1 MSALFVVG
9 MSQLAGD
16 LVSLTWFVVW
26 FAVAA
31 LFFAFYLARNTA
43 KGVKVETLFR
53 EIPPA

>member
-43 KGVKVETLFR
+43 RGVKVETLFR